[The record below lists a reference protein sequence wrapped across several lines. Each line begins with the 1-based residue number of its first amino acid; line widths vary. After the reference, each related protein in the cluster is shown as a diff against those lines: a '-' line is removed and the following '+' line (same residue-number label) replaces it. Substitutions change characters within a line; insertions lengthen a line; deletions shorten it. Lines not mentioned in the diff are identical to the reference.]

1 MKRWN
6 VPLDRQRGFTLIEI
20 LITTA
25 LMASMAIGV
34 AQLMG
39 MGAASGHA
47 ARVQTSTTIL
57 AAAKLEEL
65 RSLVWAY
72 EPLVGAA
79 VPRSDLS
86 TNLSVEPVSASGP
99 GLAPSPPGTLAA
111 NVPPYVDYLD
121 PRAKWV
127 GNGSSPPADAMFIR
141 RWSIVPVA
149 EDPVRTIVLSVLV
162 TTVAQDLAR
171 QGPWTQPSGQET
183 LLVTLN
189 TRKGR

>member
-1 MKRWN
+1 M
-6 VPLDRQRGFTLIEI
+6 PHDRQCGFTLIEV
-20 LITTA
+20 LIATA

-47 ARVQTSTTIL
+47 ARVQTATTIL
-57 AAAKLEEL
+57 AGAKLEEL

-72 EPLVGAA
+72 EPLVGTA

-86 TNLSVEPVSASGP
+86 TNLSVSGSGP
-99 GLAPSPPGTLAA
+99 GLSPSPPGTLAT
-111 NVPPYVDYLD
+111 NVAPYVDYLG
-121 PRAKWV
+121 AQGNWV
-127 GNGSSPPADAMFIR
+127 GNGSFPPPNAMFIR
-141 RWSIVPVA
+141 RWAVVPLA
-149 EDPVRTIVLSVLV
+149 EDPARTLVLSVLV

>member
-1 MKRWN
+1 M
-6 VPLDRQRGFTLIEI
+6 PDDRQCGFTLIEV
-20 LITTA
+20 LIATA
-25 LMASMAIGV
+25 LMASLAIGV

-47 ARVQTSTTIL
+47 ARVQTATTIL

-72 EPLVGAA
+72 EPLVGTA

-86 TNLSVEPVSASGP
+86 TNLSVEPVSGSGP
-99 GLAPSPPGTLAA
+99 GLTPSPPGTLAA
-111 NVPPYVDYLD
+111 NVAPYVDHLG
-121 PRAKWV
+121 AQGNWV
-127 GNGSSPPADAMFIR
+127 GNGSSPPPEAMFIR
-141 RWSIVPVA
+141 RWSVVPLA
-149 EDPVRTIVLSVLV
+149 EDPARTIVLSVLV